1 VKTRVG
7 PILPLGRPRTITL
20 ASQAAT
26 ANEEVRVD
34 ELEEELDRLFAAEP
48 ATFVAERDRIARELR
63 AEDRREEAEQV
74 KGLRKPTVSAW
85 AVNQLARQN
94 RREVD
99 LLLDAS
105 HRLRQAQQGLL
116 AGDDPRTFDEARQS
130 QRDALRNLRR
140 AASAILGAADRES
153 ETTLNRIMRTLQAAA
168 VAPEGREL
176 LARGRLTGDLEA
188 TGFDLVA
195 TVAEGSAPSRPTA
208 RPKAAKERTAP
219 RKRAAPAAEGRAA
232 KARQRS
238 ADRERLRTARA
249 ELRDAKATARGA
261 EKELAAAEQTGEK
274 VRRELARAEERI
286 DERRSAV
293 AAAQKNVDE
302 AEARLRDAEK
312 KAG

>member
-1 VKTRVG
+1 
-7 PILPLGRPRTITL
+7 
-20 ASQAAT
+20 
-26 ANEEVRVD
+26 VD

-63 AEDRREEAEQV
+63 TEGRGEEAEQV
-74 KGLRKPTVSAW
+74 KSLRKPTVSAW
-85 AVNQLARQN
+85 AVNQLARQK

-116 AGDDPRTFDEARQS
+116 AGKDPKIFDEARQS
-130 QRDALRNLRR
+130 QREALGKLRR
-140 AASAILGAADRES
+140 AASDILAAADRES

-188 TGFDLVA
+188 SGFDLVA
-195 TVAEGSAPSRPTA
+195 PLAEGVSPPRQTA
-208 RPKAAKERTAP
+208 RPKPAKDRAAS
-219 RKRAAPAAEGRAA
+219 RKRAAPAAQGTAA

-238 ADRERLRTARA
+238 ADRERLQAARA
-249 ELRDAKATARGA
+249 ELRDAKATARAA
-261 EKELAAAEQTGEK
+261 EKDLGAAEQAGEK
-274 VRRELARAEERI
+274 ARRELARAEKRI
-286 DERRSAV
+286 DERRVAV
-293 AAAQKNVDE
+293 AAAQKHVDE
-302 AEARLRDAEK
+302 ADARLRDAQK

>member
-1 VKTRVG
+1 M
-7 PILPLGRPRTITL
+7 
-20 ASQAAT
+20 
-26 ANEEVRVD
+26 D
-34 ELEEELDRLFAAEP
+34 ELEEELDRLFAVEP

-63 AEDRREEAEQV
+63 GEGRREEAEQV
-74 KGLRKPTVSAW
+74 KSLRKPTVSAW

-116 AGDDPRTFDEARQS
+116 AGDDPRTFDEARQG
-130 QRDALRNLRR
+130 QRDALGNLRR
-140 AASAILGAADRES
+140 AASGILGAADRES

-195 TVAEGSAPSRPTA
+195 PVAEGSAPPRPAA
-208 RPKAAKERTAP
+208 RLKAVKDRTAP

-249 ELRDAKATARGA
+249 ELHDAKATERAA
-261 EKELAAAEQTGEK
+261 EKELGAAEQGGEK
-274 VRRELARAEERI
+274 ARRELARAEKRI
-286 DERRSAV
+286 EERRSAV

-302 AEARLRDAEK
+302 AEARLRDAEQ